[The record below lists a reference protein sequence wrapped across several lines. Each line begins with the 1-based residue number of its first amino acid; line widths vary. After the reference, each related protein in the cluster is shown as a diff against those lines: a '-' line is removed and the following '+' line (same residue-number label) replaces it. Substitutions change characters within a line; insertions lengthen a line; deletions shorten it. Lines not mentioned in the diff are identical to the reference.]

1 MVSSTSNNQTNEV
14 ELIVKYSNR
23 KLYSKVESKYI
34 SLLEVGGR
42 VVSGRVF
49 KVVEKDSGKDITE
62 RVKLLGLASLQE

>member
-1 MVSSTSNNQTNEV
+1 MVSSTLNNQTSEV